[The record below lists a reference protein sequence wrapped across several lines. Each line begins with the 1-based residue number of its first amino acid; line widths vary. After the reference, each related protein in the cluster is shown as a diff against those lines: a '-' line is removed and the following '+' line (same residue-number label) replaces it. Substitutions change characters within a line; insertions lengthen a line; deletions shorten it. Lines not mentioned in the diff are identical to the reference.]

1 MKASSLFLHPIQWAG
16 TEFEI
21 PCASYDKIAVPP
33 NLCSVKVTF
42 ESLSQ
47 PRMLLTKSF

>member
-33 NLCSVKVTF
+33 TCVIKAAF
-42 ESLSQ
+42 ESH
-47 PRMLLTKSF
+47 TA